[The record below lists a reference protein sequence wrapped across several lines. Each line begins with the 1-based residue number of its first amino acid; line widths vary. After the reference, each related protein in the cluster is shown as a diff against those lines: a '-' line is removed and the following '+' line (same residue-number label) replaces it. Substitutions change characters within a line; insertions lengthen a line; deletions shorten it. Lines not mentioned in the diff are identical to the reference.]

1 MLQRRYGGPGLRSP
15 DVQSSLI
22 RRDFSGLGGGGGP
35 CIISNCTHSGL
46 STDDRRPPGWGAVGY
61 RGAHAARTVEPVV
74 ALRPMQPSVL
84 SQVGSAVISV
94 SRQVHFLPQSAPPLL
109 TGHFSPPKSWNLA
122 ARLIRTQI
130 FNTIV
135 CVDGGTSWGLLVLV
149 SVLGK

>member
-46 STDDRRPPGWGAVGY
+46 STDDRRPPRVGGCWVQG
-61 RGAHAARTVEPVV
+61 RSCRTVEPVV

-109 TGHFSPPKSWNLA
+109 TGHLSPPKSWNLA